1 MTTVYREVANT
12 LTAEWREFAGGPLAD
27 VTGVTI
33 TITPLAG
40 GAATLGPTATG
51 VLNPS
56 TGVNAY
62 VWTPDGAL
70 ALTDYL
76 VEWTGTDANLDTVS
90 ATEIVTLSTASALG
104 TSYATVAELRR
115 RQGIADTNTYVTAD
129 LQDALDAASRGID
142 RYCGRTFGRVEVADA
157 SARTF
162 QVSQSGIQTDDFWTT
177 DGLIINGVAWASVT
191 GVILEPFNGV
201 LDGLPG
207 WPYFRITWTA
217 GWPGAVSLIPTLAW
231 CGGLQTV
238 DVTAA
243 WGWAEVPADVKSAC
257 LMLAAEELKLKDTP
271 FGVAGFGDYVVRVR
285 SNPKV
290 AERLNPFR
298 VRVGM
303 VA

>member
-12 LTAEWREFAGGPLAD
+12 LTAEWREFAGGPLSD
-27 VTGVTI
+27 VTNITI
-33 TITPLAG
+33 TISPLAG
-40 GAATLGPTATG
+40 GAAVLGPTATG

-62 VWTPDGAL
+62 VWTPGGAL

-76 VEWTGTDANLDTVS
+76 VEWSGTDPDSDVVT
-90 ATEIVTLSTASALG
+90 ATEIVTLTTSSALG

-115 RQGIADTNTYVTAD
+115 RQGIADSNTYVTSD
-129 LQDALDAASRGID
+129 LEDALESASRQVD
-142 RYCGRTFGRVEVADA
+142 RYCGRTFGRIEPADA
-157 SARTF
+157 TTRTF
-162 QVSQSGIQTDDFWTT
+162 PVSRSGIQVDDFWTT
-177 DGLIINGVAWASVT
+177 TGLVINGVAWADVT
-191 GVILEPFNGV
+191 GVILEPLNGV

-207 WPYFRITWTA
+207 WPFLRITWT
-217 GWPGAVSLIPTLAW
+217 GLWPAALIPNLATW
-231 CGGLQTV
+231 CPAVTTV

-243 WGWAEVPADVKSAC
+243 WGWQEVPADVKSAT